1 MVVCNAASVA
11 QSLFRVDRAAR
22 RTPFPY
28 PISTIREWISAL
40 SIYPFI
46 EPFCCDFSISLLRSI
61 SSRRKGEFNDDPK
74 RRRDRIICENYE
86 RN

>member
-22 RTPFPY
+22 TTLFPY

-46 EPFCCDFSISLLRSI
+46 ETPLCCDFFIFFIRYHLDEKENLTMILRG
-61 SSRRKGEFNDDPK
+61 GETG
-74 RRRDRIICENYE
+74 
-86 RN
+86 

>member
-46 EPFCCDFSISLLRSI
+46 ETPLCCDFSISLLRSI

-74 RRRDRIICENYE
+74 RIIYENYK